1 MIESGFHDVPPGK
14 FAVVVT
20 HLEMDAK
27 PSLREVPLPEGVTFQ
42 KVTPTL
48 DWFRDIFRRVGMDW
62 LWYGRLKLDDA
73 ALTAV
78 LQDPARA
85 FYTLTRDGKDEALLE
100 LNFPEDG
107 TCELAY
113 FGLTSALIG
122 SGSGRYL
129 MNQAITLAWEQP
141 ITRLHLHTC
150 TNDSPQALGFYVRS
164 GFTPVRRQVEIDDDP
179 RLTGLLPRDAAP
191 QVPLIEG

>member
-1 MIESGFHDVPPGK
+1 MIESGFHDVPHGK
-14 FAVVVT
+14 LAVVVT

-100 LNFPEDG
+100 LMD
-107 TCELAY
+107 
-113 FGLTSALIG
+113 
-122 SGSGRYL
+122 
-129 MNQAITLAWEQP
+129 QAITLAWEQP

>member
-1 MIESGFHDVPPGK
+1 MIEDGFHDVAPGK
-14 FAVVVT
+14 LGVVVT
-20 HLEMDAK
+20 HLQMLEKPVLRDA
-27 PSLREVPLPEGVTFQ
+27 SLPDGVTFRQ
-42 KVTPTL
+42 VTPTV
-48 DWFRDIFRRVGMDW
+48 DWFRDIFRRVGADW

-73 ALTAV
+73 ALITV
-78 LQDPARA
+78 LQDPARD

-100 LNFPEDG
+100 LYFSEEG

-129 MNQAITLAWEQP
+129 MNQAITLAWEKP
-141 ITRLHLHTC
+141 IERLHLHTC

-164 GFTPVRRQVEIDDDP
+164 GFTPFRRQVEIDDDP
-179 RLTGLLPRDAAP
+179 RLNGLLPRDAAP